1 MACDASNRPAA
12 RTHYDTAFPRYQRV
26 GDVLGEANCIKLGD
40 LALARSDHDTAR
52 THYEEAMERY
62 IAAERPWSIGL
73 AHQALARVAGD
84 DEERNHH
91 VESARATWQGIEF
104 DHLIAK
110 LDAEFGAPQRPY
122 QPQVPGPPLKGPSMS
137 PVIQPP

>member
-1 MACDASNRPAA
+1 M
-12 RTHYDTAFPRYQRV
+12 
-26 GDVLGEANCIKLGD
+26 
-40 LALARSDHDTAR
+40 
-52 THYEEAMERY
+52 
-62 IAAERPWSIGL
+62 
-73 AHQALARVAGD
+73 AGD